1 MSVHGIVEQYPRESY
16 PSQPRHNAESS
27 AEDTEFRALFTK
39 RYFKKQSQKSTGVG
53 AVYLTTSIPPT
64 IHPYPTD
71 YYHQPRVCILISQS
85 LREERVPPPLEYLN
99 TVIVLSNAILIL
111 VKSIQSRTEISSR
124 MSRRSRV
131 PIFVSFIKT
140 EDIELECV
148 VSGWADSGFQMLAR
162 TTESSIVIRQI
173 TASRDAQASTAWV
186 GSWFLGGPNSEY
198 LFDILLTNAR
208 YSLLTYGWQDLCFTC
223 K

>member
-1 MSVHGIVEQYPRESY
+1 VNVYEKSVRISTV
-16 PSQPRHNAESS
+16 
-27 AEDTEFRALFTK
+27 
-39 RYFKKQSQKSTGVG
+39 KQSQKSTG

-71 YYHQPRVCILISQS
+71 YYHQPRMCILISQS

-111 VKSIQSRTEISSR
+111 VKSIQSRMEISSR

-173 TASRDAQASTAWV
+173 TRFVIPREDRSFPRIFMHA
-186 GSWFLGGPNSEY
+186 
-198 LFDILLTNAR
+198 
-208 YSLLTYGWQDLCFTC
+208 CFQ
-223 K
+223 KENHGRHSSDRI